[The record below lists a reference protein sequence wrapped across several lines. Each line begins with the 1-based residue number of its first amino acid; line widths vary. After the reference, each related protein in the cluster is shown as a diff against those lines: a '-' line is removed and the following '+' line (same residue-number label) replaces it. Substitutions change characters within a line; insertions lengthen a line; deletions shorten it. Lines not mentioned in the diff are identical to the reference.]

1 MDSDAILAPAAT
13 LAGSLLAVVL
23 AFLCRRLSDR
33 RSRISVTALLAA
45 LTSFGMFWGTGFS
58 TVSLAGDE
66 NLALPLAI
74 AAAIISP
81 VAIFLIAFLNAR
93 QSQAQQSGR
102 SRTGGRRPASRAPQA
117 TGPRVPPDVFISDR
131 RDERTDVLQI
141 AERLRAL
148 KLTVWFDAD
157 LRSGTSFDSEIDWNI
172 RRAKCVLV
180 CWSPGAATSDW
191 VRGEATIGREREV
204 LAAAML
210 KPCSLPA
217 PFNLVHAEDLASG
230 VGPENRAWFRL
241 LDRIGALVGR
251 PGLGAYERAVAAQ
264 DRGAIAAWMGEHPHD
279 ALFDE
284 ATALLKSI

>member
-1 MDSDAILAPAAT
+1 MDIEVLIISAAMGFGMIL
-13 LAGSLLAVVL
+13 SVVF
-23 AFLCRRLSDR
+23 AFLIRRIPVLPVKIAMTCLVAVFFAPMSFWAVGA
-33 RSRISVTALLAA
+33 STYV
-45 LTSFGMFWGTGFS
+45 LTGSNG
-58 TVSLAGDE
+58 VAIPAGI
-66 NLALPLAI
+66 LGGAI
-74 AAAIISP
+74 AAA
-81 VAIFLIAFLNAR
+81 ATFLIVFAKR
-93 QSQAQQSGR
+93 GQSQRQG
-102 SRTGGRRPASRAPQA
+102 TPKVRRGPRKTASTPHT
-117 TGPRVPPDVFISDR
+117 TGPRIPPDVFISYR

-148 KLTVWFDAD
+148 KLKVWFDAD

-210 KPCSLPA
+210 KSCSLPA
-217 PFNLVHAEDLASG
+217 PFNLVHAEDLTSG
-230 VGPENRAWFRL
+230 VGPENRAWFHL

-251 PGLGAYERAVAAQ
+251 PGLGAYELAVASR

-279 ALFDE
+279 PLFDD
-284 ATALLKSI
+284 ATALLRSI